1 MVRALLLSTVLL
13 VLAAPAGLQSPVA
26 HAQPAPAGLSYFER
40 LTLANWKIT
49 TKVDRSGQH
58 WIPTGKLLIAARPTE
73 VMDTF
78 MDFGSYGRIMPK
90 VKSCQRLRQR
100 GPYEIW
106 AMVVLELPWPVANA
120 WVAVKYDWRK
130 LPGGGYHLSWER
142 HRGSMSK
149 YWGRLELVPWGKH
162 WTLATCTMQAV
173 PDAVVPRGKL
183 NEGIVW
189 GTESLLHHL
198 RAEVDRRR
206 KTRQLKAY
214 PY

>member
-1 MVRALLLSTVLL
+1 VRALLLSTVLL
-13 VLAAPAGLQSPVA
+13 VAAASGLQPDPAS
-26 HAQPAPAGLSYFER
+26 AQPAPAGLSYFER
-40 LTLANWKIT
+40 LTLANWKLT
-49 TKVDRSGQH
+49 MKVDRSSEH
-58 WIPTGKLLIAARPTE
+58 WVPTGKLLIAARPTE

-90 VKSCQRLRQR
+90 VKSCQLLRRR

-120 WVAVKYDWRK
+120 WVAVKYDWKR
-130 LPGGGYHLSWER
+130 LGTEGYHLRWER

-162 WTLATCTMQAV
+162 WTLATSTMQAV
-173 PDAVVPRGKL
+173 PDSVVPRSKL
-183 NEGIVW
+183 NEGLVW
-189 GTESLLHHL
+189 GTGALLHHL
-198 RAEVDRRR
+198 RQEVDRRR
-206 KTRQLKAY
+206 NARQLKPY